1 MRFAYF
7 LAIAMSLLMA
17 PSAAKDRY
25 THAGPFSTGSGDKKW
40 VDRTLHK
47 MTVEEKVGQ
56 LFMIWVRAQF
66 LNANSPEYKKLSEEL
81 ARYHVGSFAMSVP
94 VEGPFLFKTQPY
106 EAAVLLNRLQ
116 QQSKLPLLIAADFES
131 GLSSRLKGATDFPNA
146 MAFGAAGSVAYAE
159 RFGKITAE
167 EARAIG
173 VHWNFFPDADV
184 NSNPANPIINTRSF
198 GEDPQQVGEMVAAYI
213 RGAHSGG
220 MLVTAKHFPGHGDT
234 ATDSHLGVAQVSGN
248 QRHLDSVELPPFR
261 QAIEAGVDAVMVAH
275 VTVPAI
281 EADANKVATTSPM
294 IVTQLLQQ
302 KLGFRGIV
310 ITDAMDMAGLT
321 RLYAANVG
329 RAAVDAFKA
338 GNDVL
343 LIPPNLDA
351 SYHAILDAVHSGE
364 ISKDRLDTSVRKILE
379 AKADLGLQ
387 QARLANINAIDE
399 VVGAPESSTLSQR
412 ISDDAI
418 TLVRENGKV
427 LPLAANRPPASQ
439 FTYQLPEPVRN
450 RVVLVIVSDDVRLES
465 GRVLERELRLRIPDA
480 RVFYVDPT
488 IASAATAEILNA
500 TREAEKVI
508 VAVYAAPIPGAR
520 TFTNEMNS
528 SDPTGALMQQILDQS
543 KQKTIVVAVGNPY
556 LAKDFP
562 SVENYLCTFSNA
574 TISELSAVK
583 AIFGEI
589 PIRGH
594 LPVTI
599 PNIASRGAAIER
611 PAAVK

>member
-1 MRFAYF
+1 MRFAF
-7 LAIAMSLLMA
+7 SLAIAMSLLVA

-25 THAGPFSTGSGDKKW
+25 THAGPFRPGSGDKKW
-40 VDRTLHK
+40 VDRTMHK
-47 MTVEEKVGQ
+47 MTLEEEVGQ

-66 LNANSPEYKKLSEEL
+66 LNANSPEYKKLSEQLE
-81 ARYHVGSFAMSVP
+81 RYHVGSLAMSVP
-94 VEGPFLFKTQPY
+94 VEGPFLLKTQPY

-131 GLSSRLKGATDFPNA
+131 GLSSRLKGATEFPSA
-146 MAFGAAGSVAYAE
+146 MAFGAAGSVPYAE
-159 RFGKITAE
+159 SFGKVTAQ

-220 MLVTAKHFPGHGDT
+220 ILATAKHFPGHGDT
-234 ATDSHLGVAQVSGN
+234 ATDSHLGVAQVNGN
-248 QRHLDSVELPPFR
+248 QQRLDSVELPPFR
-261 QAIEAGVDAVMVAH
+261 RAIEAGVDAVMVAH

-281 EADANKVATTSPM
+281 ESDTNKVATTSPS

-302 KLGFRGIV
+302 RLGFRGIV

-321 RLYAANVG
+321 RLYAANIG
-329 RAAVDAFKA
+329 RAAVEAFKA

-351 SYHAILDAVHSGE
+351 SYHAVLDAVHSGE
-364 ISKDRLDTSVRKILE
+364 ISKERLDVSVRKILE

-387 QARLANINAIDE
+387 QARFVDINAIDE
-399 VVGAPESSTLSQR
+399 LVGAPESLALSQR

-427 LPLAANRPPASQ
+427 LPLTARRRPTSQ
-439 FTYQLPEPVRN
+439 LTYEPPEPVRD
-450 RVVLVIVSDDVRLES
+450 RVVLVIVFDDVRLES
-465 GRVLERELRLRIPDA
+465 GRILEREIRERIPDA
-480 RVFYVDPT
+480 HVFYVDPT
-488 IASAATAEILNA
+488 IASAATPEILKA
-500 TREAEKVI
+500 TGEAEEVV
-508 VAVYAAPIPGAR
+508 VAVYAVPIPGAR
-520 TFTNEMNS
+520 TFTNEIGS
-528 SDPTGALMQQILDQS
+528 SEPTGTLIQKVLDQVA
-543 KQKTIVVAVGNPY
+543 QKTVVLALGNPY

-562 SVENYLCTFSNA
+562 SIENYLCTFSNA
-574 TISELSAVK
+574 SISELSAVK

-599 PNIASRGAAIER
+599 PNIALRGAGIER
-611 PAAVK
+611 PPAAK